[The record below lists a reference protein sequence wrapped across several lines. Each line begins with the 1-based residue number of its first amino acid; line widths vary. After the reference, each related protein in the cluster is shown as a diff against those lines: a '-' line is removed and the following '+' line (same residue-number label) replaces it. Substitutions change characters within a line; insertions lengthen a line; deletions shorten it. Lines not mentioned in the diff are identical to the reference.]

1 MSPSSHC
8 IPLLVLLLA
17 LSLTTAVSP
26 VAAAQQADEL
36 LRRCDDTCGGVQ
48 IPYPFYVSP
57 SAKCG
62 PPPSEA
68 FRLSCNGSVNSSSSH
83 IFFRSY
89 RVLRFFPDG
98 LLLDFPNSSS
108 VCRRYADLAS
118 FGFAGNN
125 DGYFGVSTDN
135 VFDLYGCEDS
145 SVCRGDCGGSLIP
158 AAACAGTAGG
168 RPGCCFPLSD
178 RAGWTGFSMFAQLGC
193 RGFSSWVVSPD
204 SKGGSERERGIKVEW
219 AIPSNSS
226 EQICALNAKIIAASS
241 VISGVRCHCEDGFAG
256 DGFTSGVG
264 CLKSCFKE
272 GKEVYGQ
279 DCYAKSHRP
288 IKTKILVGVV
298 TSTLTIAS
306 LTALFC
312 LLRRPAMKDAD
323 RFDPEHIHQTQTN
336 ISFQDA
342 YTTHQ
347 LFNYSELE
355 EATGGFADAHILCHG
370 NKAKLYAGTLVNASP
385 IAVHKIQCDGQRDLL
400 QTLSATER
408 VSAVLHRNLARPLGC
423 SVGSGHT
430 LLVVYGGSANGTL
443 MDHLRHGQSGALEWC
458 DRLGIVAE
466 TASVLAFLQCEICPP
481 IFHHNL
487 QSGYIFLDGDWSAHV
502 SGFELVSDLDSQADE
517 DDEKKQAMS
526 DVYDLGLLLLEII
539 MGADEHQL
547 SDDHRH
553 QHAKLALQ
561 KIRSGKIEEIVDA
574 HLNYH
579 DQTPSK
585 QEEIDIVAD
594 LATRC
599 LLFSGDGKIHM
610 ADVAR
615 ELLHLTNK
623 DASRRKRG
631 HSTSALEETFSNSS
645 LLQMISMSPDSI
657 FIPSAARGFS

>member
-1 MSPSSHC
+1 MSPWSHC
-8 IPLLVLLLA
+8 IALLVLLLP
-17 LSLTTAVSP
+17 LSHHLP
-26 VAAAQQADEL
+26 VGGAQQADEL
-36 LRRCDDTCGGVQ
+36 LRRCYDTCGGVKV
-48 IPYPFYVSP
+48 PYPFYVTP

-62 PPPSEA
+62 PPPSQA
-68 FRLSCNGSVNSSSSH
+68 FRLSCNGSVNSSSSD
-83 IFFRSY
+83 IFFRGY

-98 LLLDFPNSSS
+98 LLLDFPNSSA

-118 FGFAGNN
+118 FGFAANN
-125 DGYFGVSTDN
+125 DHYFGVSTDN

-145 SVCRGDCGGSLIP
+145 SICRADCGGSLMPP
-158 AAACAGTAGG
+158 AACDGGG
-168 RPGCCFPLSD
+168 RPSCCFPLSD
-178 RAGWTGFSMFAQLGC
+178 RGGGWTGFSMFGQLGC
-193 RGFSSWVVSPD
+193 RGFSSWVVSP
-204 SKGGSERERGIKVEW
+204 GSESERGIKVEW
-219 AIPSNSS
+219 AIPRNSS
-226 EQICALNAKIIAASS
+226 EQICAPNAKIIAASS
-241 VISGVRCHCEDGFAG
+241 VISGVRCQCEDGFAG

-279 DCYAKSHRP
+279 DCYAKPHRP
-288 IKTKILVGVV
+288 TKTRILVGVV

-312 LLRRPAMKDAD
+312 LLRRPALKDD
-323 RFDPEHIHQTQTN
+323 TFDPEHIHQTQTN
-336 ISFQDA
+336 LSFQDA

-355 EATGGFADAHILCHG
+355 EATGGFSDAQILCHA
-370 NKAKLYAGTLVNASP
+370 NKGKLYAGTLLNGSP
-385 IAVHKIQCDGQRDLL
+385 IAVHKIQCHGQTDLL
-400 QTLSATER
+400 QTLSAAER

-443 MDHLRHGQSGALEWC
+443 KDHLRHGQSGAPHEINKIGGLDWC

-466 TASVLAFLQCEICPP
+466 TASVLAFLQCEISPP
-481 IFHHNL
+481 IFHHDL
-487 QSGYIFLDGDWSAHV
+487 QSGYIFLDDDWSAHV
-502 SGFELVSDLDSQADE
+502 SGFELVSDIDSQADE
-517 DDEKKQAMS
+517 DDDEKMKKQAMS
-526 DVYDLGLLLLEII
+526 DVYNLGLVLLEII
-539 MGADEHQL
+539 MG
-547 SDDHRH
+547 DHRH

-561 KIRSGKIEEIVDA
+561 KIRSGKLEEIVDV

-579 DQTPSK
+579 DQMPSK
-585 QEEIDIVAD
+585 QEEIEIVAD

-657 FIPSAARGFS
+657 FIPSATRGFS